1 MNLEIGSSNVEFAA
15 IPTKFDIRH
24 SKFEMKNILVGL
36 TGNIACGKSSVVRR
50 LRELGAHTIDAD
62 ALIHVILRR
71 GGAAFEPVV
80 EEFGEGIV
88 RADGEIDRRA
98 LGRIVFSDPAR
109 LRRLEEIEHPVV
121 RRMIEE
127 EIRTAGEPVVVVDA
141 IKLFESGWAARSD
154 VVWVVTCGREQ
165 QVERLVSTRGYS
177 REEAVMRVD
186 AQSPQE
192 EKVRRA
198 DVVIDNSGTL
208 EETYRQVDEAWGKL
222 VAGLDGGAVGG
233 GPRPIAPG

>member
-1 MNLEIGSSNVEFAA
+1 MHQIRNPKFEIRSSN
-15 IPTKFDIRH
+15 
-24 SKFEMKNILVGL
+24 FEMKNMLVGL
-36 TGNIACGKSSVVRR
+36 TGNIACGKSTVVGR

-71 GGAAFEPVV
+71 GGAAFAPVV

-88 RADGEIDRRA
+88 GADGEIDRRA
-98 LGRIVFSDPAR
+98 LGKIVFSDPAR
-109 LRRLEEIEHPVV
+109 LRRLEEIEHPIV
-121 RRMIEE
+121 RGMIEE
-127 EIRTAGEPVVVVDA
+127 EIRTAREPVVVVDA

-222 VAGLDGGAVGG
+222 MARLDGGAVGG
-233 GPRPIAPG
+233 GPRPIAPGG